1 MIDKQKHGRKYS
13 GQSYIELQTM
23 RHVEHKTS
31 IYMEFKTLRNDGQ
44 LLYIEQEGSETG
56 RDFLSLAVVNGFVEF
71 RYNLGSGPAVLRSL
85 KKVIPGMWHSVSVKR
100 WHQDSVLVLDS
111 DPEVLGSVHGDLKSL
126 DLSSSTYIGYTPP
139 TLEQAAF
146 NIGTTKGL
154 IGCMRKIKLGHRTI
168 RFHFDH
174 EPVFK
179 SAFQISECSDKLC
192 QDVTCYNQVIFPGN
206 NTTNY
211 TLLQAVLCVIRPVI
225 QSTLYGIFQ
234 CKSNQIEYWCN

>member
-1 MIDKQKHGRKYS
+1 
-13 GQSYIELQTM
+13 M

-31 IYMEFKTLRNDGQ
+31 IYIEFKTLRNDGQ
-44 LLYIEQEGSETG
+44 ILYIEQEGLESG
-56 RDFLSLAVVNGFVEF
+56 RDFLSLAIVNGFVEF

-126 DLSSSTYIGYTPP
+126 DLSSSTYIGYAPP
-139 TLEQAAF
+139 ALDQAAM
-146 NIGTTKGL
+146 NIGTSKGL

-192 QDVTCYNQVIFPGN
+192 QDVTCYNQVIHII
-206 NTTNY
+206 NTQTNC
-211 TLLQAVLCVIRPVI
+211 TILQVVLCLMIVVICASQVWSDFFVCFQI
-225 QSTLYGIFQ
+225 KLKTFDCSENLELKICLTQTQYGQ
-234 CKSNQIEYWCN
+234 